1 MKFFKMTNRFDP
13 EDEFYT
19 SSTSQTQQP
28 EDLARILKL
37 EDYFIEEV
45 TEEEFERETGE
56 SYEDGDSEVDS
67 KMRALSL
74 LDAIR
79 EYVSD
84 WTTKVHLE
92 GKVVTED
99 ELQGLGA
106 SLYTLNQEIE
116 RI

>member
-1 MKFFKMTNRFDP
+1 
-13 EDEFYT
+13 
-19 SSTSQTQQP
+19 
-28 EDLARILKL
+28 
-37 EDYFIEEV
+37 
-45 TEEEFERETGE
+45 
-56 SYEDGDSEVDS
+56 
-67 KMRALSL
+67 MRALSL
-74 LDAIR
+74 LDSIR

-84 WTTKVHLE
+84 WITKVHLE

>member
-1 MKFFKMTNRFDP
+1 MKYFKCTSEFDP

-19 SSTSQTQQP
+19 TSSCDNTMA
-28 EDLARILKL
+28 EDIADLLRLDHYAV
-37 EDYFIEEV
+37 EEC
-45 TEEEFERETGE
+45 TKEEFERETAE
-56 SYEDGDSEVDS
+56 SCEDEDDP

>member
-1 MKFFKMTNRFDP
+1 MKYFKCTSEFDP

-19 SSTSQTQQP
+19 TSSSDKTTA
-28 EDLARILKL
+28 EDIAELLRLDHYKV
-37 EDYFIEEV
+37 EEC
-45 TEEEFERETGE
+45 TKEEF
-56 SYEDGDSEVDS
+56 DSETEDDEEADP

>member
-1 MKFFKMTNRFDP
+1 MKYFKCTSEFDP

-19 SSTSQTQQP
+19 TSSSDKIMA
-28 EDLARILKL
+28 EDLAELLRLDHYKV
-37 EDYFIEEV
+37 EEC
-45 TEEEFERETGE
+45 TKEEFDRETMDDE
-56 SYEDGDSEVDS
+56 EADP

-74 LDAIR
+74 LDSIR

-84 WTTKVHLE
+84 WATKVHLE

-106 SLYTLNQEIE
+106 SLCTLNQEIE